1 MLFFLL
7 GKRDEINR
15 RGSRSE
21 VRTVK
26 GKLTYETTG
35 ESFFYMVP
43 NLGLNVHVLFKNP
56 RGLHVLFP
64 KGPCTSHNIVSP
76 TMLGIVYTCKRTQ
89 QLPTLLVVDVV
100 YSCPVILAM
109 RVRRRFHE
117 TNIAVVLCKWTQ
129 HCCATLRRSQNNRNV
144 GTC

>member
-56 RGLHVLFP
+56 
-64 KGPCTSHNIVSP
+64 
-76 TMLGIVYTCKRTQ
+76 
-89 QLPTLLVVDVV
+89 
-100 YSCPVILAM
+100 
-109 RVRRRFHE
+109 
-117 TNIAVVLCKWTQ
+117 
-129 HCCATLRRSQNNRNV
+129 
-144 GTC
+144 